1 MNVSPPKYALRFL
14 RWFCRED
21 FLEEIEGDLLEMY
34 DKQYE
39 ENLNKARWIFFLNVL
54 WHFRPAFI
62 KSFTPLPI
70 TSSAMYQSYFKIAW
84 RNLVKQKQYAIINIG
99 GLAIGLT
106 CFLLI
111 FLYAQHELSY
121 DRFHSNA
128 DRTYRVYQHQEGSN
142 YMGSDYFAVTP
153 PGLANVLV
161 EEIPEI
167 AQATSLQEQTSLL
180 GKGQSH
186 YYEKGLWADANFFNV
201 FSFEFLQGD
210 PQTALASAESIVLTE
225 SLARKIFGDSDI
237 VGELLTFEHGQTF
250 ISNGLGQQSFIVTGV
265 IEDVPLTSSL
275 RFSYLTSFLS
285 NSRYVHE
292 VQRETWDTNMLHTF
306 FLLTDNV
313 NPVHLSNKLSS
324 VHQKYV
330 DYGEDFPYECSYQI
344 QPLTDLHLE
353 TKLNFDM
360 GVKGNPRY
368 LQLFSLIA
376 GLVLLLA
383 CVNYVNL
390 AIARSIKRT
399 REVGLRKVVG
409 ARRWQLVGQFI
420 GESVFIAGLALLLAL
435 GLTYLLLPAFGDF
448 LERNLTLN
456 PTKPG
461 WLLPGLIGLA
471 VIVGI
476 LSGSYPAFIMASLRP
491 VQGLRGKM
499 GHKFSGLSFQRWLLV
514 GQYTVSIVL
523 IIGSIIIYRQFQ
535 FIQNKELGFDKDHVI
550 TIQVPDRGLS
560 DRYETL
566 KQEWLSYPRVMAV
579 SGDGSLPTNI
589 DSNVF
594 IDDKAITESPLNT
607 YQAHVSYDYLKVFG
621 IQLLA
626 GRFFSP
632 DFATDAQEAV
642 VLNETAVRALGW
654 TPEEAIGKQF
664 VRDSIETIIGVVEDF
679 HMHSLHSPIA
689 PLMLQLNTGFN
700 AYFSVKVQPTNLS
713 EMLTYL
719 EASAKS
725 YSPYPI
731 HVQFLN
737 ERFDVLYQTDRQLGQ
752 LFGFFTVLSILV
764 ASLGLFGMAA
774 FTAKQQIKEVGIRKV
789 LGASV
794 QSIVGLLSKD
804 FLKLV
809 LIGFVIA
816 VPVAWFAMQ
825 QWLADFAYR
834 VGLEWW
840 VFALAGLV
848 ATLIALLT
856 ISSQSIRA
864 ALANPVDS
872 LRNE

>member
-1 MNVSPPKYALRFL
+1 MRKSPPNLARRFL
-14 RWFCRED
+14 HWFCRDD
-21 FLEEIEGDLLEMY
+21 FLEEIEGNLLEMY
-34 DKQYE
+34 EKQYE
-39 ENLNKARWIFFLNVL
+39 KTPKKARRKFFLNVL

-62 KSFTPLPI
+62 KSPTPLPLI
-70 TSSAMYQSYFKIAW
+70 SSAMYQSYFKIAW
-84 RNLVKQKQYAIINIG
+84 RNLLKQKQYAIINIG
-99 GLAIGLT
+99 GLAVGLA

-121 DRFHSNA
+121 DRFYSNA
-128 DRTYRVYQHQEGSN
+128 DRIYRVYQHQAGSD

-153 PGLANVLV
+153 PGLANALM

-167 AQATSLQEQTSLL
+167 AQATSLQEQNGLV

-186 YYEKGLWADANFFNV
+186 FYEEGLWADANFFNI

-210 PQTALASAESIVLTE
+210 PRTALASAESIVLTE
-225 SLARKIFGDSDI
+225 SLAHKMFGDSDV
-237 VGELLTFEHGQTF
+237 VGELLTLE
-250 ISNGLGQQSFIVTGV
+250 QQSFVVTGV

-275 RFSYLTSFLS
+275 KFSYLTSFLS
-285 NSRYVHE
+285 NSRYVYE
-292 VQRETWDTNMLHTF
+292 AQRETWDGNNLHTF
-306 FLLTDNV
+306 FMLANKANPIHLTD
-313 NPVHLSNKLSS
+313 KLSDI
-324 VHQKYV
+324 HEKYV
-330 DYGEDFPYECSYQI
+330 DYGEDFPYESSYQI

-353 TKLNFDM
+353 TKLNFDV

-376 GLVLLLA
+376 GIVLLLA
-383 CVNYVNL
+383 CINYVNL

-409 ARRWQLVGQFI
+409 ARRWQLISQFI

-435 GLTYLLLPAFGDF
+435 GLTYLLLPIFGDF
-448 LERNLTLN
+448 LERSLTLN
-456 PTKPG
+456 LIEPG
-461 WLLPGLIGLA
+461 YLLPGLIGLA
-471 VIVGI
+471 MVVGI

-514 GQYTVSIVL
+514 GQYAVSIVL

-607 YQAHVSYDYLKVFG
+607 YKAHVSYDYLKVFG

-664 VRDSIETIIGVVEDF
+664 VRDSVETIVGVVEDF

-713 EMLTYL
+713 ETLSYL

-737 ERFDVLYQTDRQLGQ
+737 ERFNALYQTDRQLGQ

-774 FTAKQQIKEVGIRKV
+774 FTARQRIKEVGIRKV

-794 QSIVGLLSKD
+794 QSIVGLLSQD

-816 VPVAWFAMQ
+816 VPLAWFAMQ

-840 VFALAGLV
+840 IFTLAGLV
-848 ATLIALLT
+848 ATLIALVT
-856 ISSQSIRA
+856 ISSQSIQA
-864 ALANPVDS
+864 ALSNPVDS